1 MSYKRKRDENR
12 RLRKLYEQT
21 HKHSYA
27 FGGAWYNPRKG
38 RYVRVTSSNRSG
50 YPKRLRQMC
59 NKRIRRT
66 RDIPNGSAY
75 KKVSEYQYLLF

>member
-59 NKRIRRT
+59 NMNVASMADARMMPSDNIQ
-66 RDIPNGSAY
+66 DEGFEAD
-75 KKVSEYQYLLF
+75 